1 MLNIVQQTDAE
12 FSELSLHEAT
22 PAEKDEAENMK
33 NKGLC
38 WCLGVESFISLF
50 QVVLKMRTRQ
60 LYALVMEKIDTFV
73 TLILTCTQE
82 FIFIAGN
89 LSWN

>member
-1 MLNIVQQTDAE
+1 MVEDLRYIFILIHIFLYVTCNRLLYIVQQTDAE

-38 WCLGVESFISLF
+38 
-50 QVVLKMRTRQ
+50 
-60 LYALVMEKIDTFV
+60 
-73 TLILTCTQE
+73 
-82 FIFIAGN
+82 
-89 LSWN
+89 